1 MNPLF
6 LMPLLEMGKGLIDKF
21 IPDPQEKAKAELEL
35 FKSTQEGEL
44 KTILAQ
50 LEINAREAQSSSIF
64 VAGWRPFV
72 GWTSGLGF
80 FYATVIHN
88 ILAWV
93 ATIRAW
99 PAPPAVDTETLIYV
113 LFALLGIGGMRSLEK
128 IKKVA
133 K

>member
-88 ILAWV
+88 ILAWI

-128 IKKVA
+128 IKKVT

>member
-50 LEINAREAQSSSIF
+50 LEINAREAQSPSIF

-88 ILAWV
+88 VLAWV
-93 ATIRAW
+93 ATIREW
-99 PAPPAVDTETLIYV
+99 PTPPAVDTETLIYV

>member
-88 ILAWV
+88 VLAWV
-93 ATIRAW
+93 ATIREW
-99 PAPPAVDTETLIYV
+99 PTPPAVDTETLIYV